1 MDVED
6 SPAQGNISVKLLLFA
21 KARELVGCSS
31 TDLAISIGAIRSK
44 LTGGQLKALIV
55 ERFPRLTS
63 IADNSL
69 LAVALNYVDVDDS
82 VELYEGIEVALIP
95 PIGGG

>member
-6 SPAQGNISVKLLLFA
+6 LPAQGNISVKLLLFA
-21 KARELVGCSS
+21 KARELAGCSS
-31 TDLAISIGAIRSK
+31 TDFTISIGAVSNK
-44 LTGGQLKALIV
+44 LTGGQLKGLIV

-63 IADNSL
+63 VADNSL

-82 VELYEGIEVALIP
+82 VELYEGVEVALIP